1 MNLGLIMSLCNTFSA
16 SIAWSVKPSRL
27 VLGEERCVNSDTS
40 TCAYEGGL
48 NSPAPYLSLCAEGL
62 ASADSWSVWS
72 TCGGGAEALCA
83 SVHQLPP
90 SPAGSKQDVWGGDQ
104 VHQCIT

>member
-1 MNLGLIMSLCNTFSA
+1 MLTNL
-16 SIAWSVKPSRL
+16 
-27 VLGEERCVNSDTS
+27 EERCVNTDAS
-40 TCAYEGGL
+40 TYAYEGGL

>member
-1 MNLGLIMSLCNTFSA
+1 MLTNL
-16 SIAWSVKPSRL
+16 
-27 VLGEERCVNSDTS
+27 EERCLNTDTS
-40 TCAYEGGL
+40 TYAYEGGL

-90 SPAGSKQDVWGGDQ
+90 SPAGSKQDVWGGGSGASVHHLAPSPAGSRQDVCGGGHQ